1 MLKIKSDLKNYG
13 IIVPTS
19 INEINTDYFE
29 KLLKDVEVA
38 EHYSLLAICY
48 KDKLFNCVMSV
59 KNKSDI
65 SIDITPIIAKSNKYK
80 TCDRPI
86 IDALSIERGTHFYVP
101 NNINSF
107 TSVGKYCADD
117 KDLYMSI
124 MNGSYFKTGNETNNE
139 AKNNAP
145 DCYFI
150 EYKVIPNCDI
160 KAVYSKDAKFESIMK
175 F

>member
-1 MLKIKSDLKNYG
+1 MLKIKSNLKNYG

-19 INEINTDYFE
+19 INEINEEYFDN
-29 KLLKDVEVA
+29 LLKDVEVA
-38 EHYSLLAICY
+38 EHYSLVAICY
-48 KDKLFNCVMSV
+48 KDKLFNCAMST

-65 SIDITPIIAKSNKYK
+65 NVDITPIIAKSNKYK

-86 IDALSIERGTHFYVP
+86 IDAMSISRGTHFYVP

-107 TSVGKYCADD
+107 ASVGNYCVED
-117 KDLYMSI
+117 KDLYMAVV
-124 MNGSYFKTGNETNNE
+124 NGSYFKKGEESNIE

-160 KAVYSKDAKFESIMK
+160 KAVYSKDAKFESTMK